1 MVLSFPEFLR
11 ISENSKFVLMNS
23 FTLCYMLLS
32 DTALHCIIWYLV
44 MFSIANIQCNVIFE
58 VSTAVMLNIKCFWD
72 VNNRPMLAD
81 V

>member
-1 MVLSFPEFLR
+1 
-11 ISENSKFVLMNS
+11 MNS

-32 DTALHCIIWYLV
+32 DAASYCIMYYLL
-44 MFSIANIQCNVIFE
+44 MLLIANIIQCIVRFE

-72 VNNRPMLAD
+72 VNNMLAD